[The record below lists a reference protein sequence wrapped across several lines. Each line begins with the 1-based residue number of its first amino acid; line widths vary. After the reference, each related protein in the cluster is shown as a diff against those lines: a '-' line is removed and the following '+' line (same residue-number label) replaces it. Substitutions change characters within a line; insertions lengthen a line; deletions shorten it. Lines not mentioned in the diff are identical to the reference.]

1 MKILGINISHH
12 ASSCLMIDGKIIYY
26 FEEERLSKIK
36 HHIYKNDNNKFYGIE
51 KLKKYNIQELDCV
64 GFSSYRRTFDYQD
77 QFIMDAL
84 LQQIRE
90 ANIKVNKTYYNKEEH
105 HSYHAF
111 NSFYNSKFKEAAI
124 IICDGQGAYTDKLQ
138 DFRELETIYYADQ
151 NNFNLIYKHVSNDE
165 CSHVFFDKIKTN
177 LKDNILF
184 TNSLSCGSVFN
195 EICDN
200 FKLNAG
206 YDAGKL
212 MGMSSYGEII
222 DKNSWIDSI
231 DNFPYINYECIN
243 SIKNKKYLLFKEQAN
258 LAKKA
263 QYETK
268 EYTIKLIKKS
278 IQLTKSNN
286 IVLSGGYFMNCVNNY
301 EYLKSFPN
309 VNFYVDPICYDGG
322 TAIGVSYF
330 TNNLLNSPF
339 KIQPINTLYLGG

>member
-1 MKILGINISHH
+1 MF
-12 ASSCLMIDGKIIYY
+12 DYY
-26 FEEERLSKIK
+26 EVKKLPDDLTIMDIK
-36 HHIYKNDNNKFYGIE
+36 HLEFSNNTMYHSDFFT
-51 KLKKYNIQELDCV
+51 KYLGED
-64 GFSSYRRTFDYQD
+64 
-77 QFIMDAL
+77 
-84 LQQIRE
+84 
-90 ANIKVNKTYYNKEEH
+90 
-105 HSYHAF
+105 
-111 NSFYNSKFKEAAI
+111 
-124 IICDGQGAYTDKLQ
+124 
-138 DFRELETIYYADQ
+138 
-151 NNFNLIYKHVSNDE
+151 
-165 CSHVFFDKIKTN
+165 
-177 LKDNILF
+177 
-184 TNSLSCGSVFN
+184 
-195 EICDN
+195 CDN

-301 EYLKSFPN
+301 EYLKAFPN
-309 VNFYVDPICYDGG
+309 INFYVDPICYDGG

-330 TNNLLNSPF
+330 THNILNAPF
-339 KIQPINTLYLGG
+339 DIQPINTLYLGG